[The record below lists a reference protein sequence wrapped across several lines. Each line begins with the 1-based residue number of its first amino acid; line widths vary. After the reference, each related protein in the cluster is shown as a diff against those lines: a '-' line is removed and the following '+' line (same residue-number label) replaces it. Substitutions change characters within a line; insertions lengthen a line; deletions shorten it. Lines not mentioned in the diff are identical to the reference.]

1 MGKLLEWMPIVKD
14 ALHKTA
20 VAANILC
27 LLHVTNVHLFSVV
40 KLVGPSMLPAFNN
53 GNFVLSE
60 RITSRSG
67 KVRSGDAVIIRSPED
82 PTKVVCKRVKG
93 VEGDVVS
100 YVVDPNKSDEQ
111 KTVEV
116 PKGHV
121 WIEGDNINNSRDSR
135 QFGAVPY
142 ALVESRIFI
151 VDQKEVEIEKKT
163 KKIWKSVDDR
173 EEC

>member
-20 VAANILC
+20 VAVNILC
-27 LLHVTNVHLFSVV
+27 LLHVTNAHLFSVV

-82 PTKVVCKRVKG
+82 PTKVVAKRVKG
-93 VEGDVVS
+93 VGGDVVS
-100 YVVDPNKSDEQ
+100 YVVDLNKSDEQ
-111 KTVEV
+111 RTV
-116 PKGHV
+116 V
-121 WIEGDNINNSRDSR
+121 WPPEDFRLIRKYK
-135 QFGAVPY
+135 VM
-142 ALVESRIFI
+142 
-151 VDQKEVEIEKKT
+151 
-163 KKIWKSVDDR
+163 
-173 EEC
+173 